1 MGCFRKRVYLLGI
14 MFWGVF
20 CVQMAQGGPIDD
32 LKNCVNPLVKQAEY
46 LKTNL
51 LNMTE
56 WKRVW
61 AVRVL

>member
-1 MGCFRKRVYLLGI
+1 
-14 MFWGVF
+14 MFSQTCIPVRNNVLGVF

-32 LKNCVNPLVKQAEY
+32 LKDCVNPLVKQAEY

-56 WKRVW
+56 
-61 AVRVL
+61 